1 MDLQLPQIQLVISSS
16 TTIEE
21 LGLKLPGFSLES
33 EDAQADLNGVPL
45 PRITYK
51 GTEFEVYSLRYKQGV
66 RRILLERTLCSKII
80 YYPEKVTRIDI
91 LALYDNLLHCQDIA
105 CKNENFVEKFGSA
118 LEVLTKI
125 LKGFQYSNKTDLKS
139 IRKLA
144 LELEAKLS
152 GFYLPQRNTLTEL
165 ARLEDSYYIKP
176 YKSPGIPNEDIPPKV
191 RIGKGYTDK
200 GTAQDPA
207 TDGSPSWQEVA
218 SSDIDG
224 EFKDE

>member
-1 MDLQLPQIQLVISSS
+1 MDLQLPYIQLVISSS

-21 LGLKLPGFSLES
+21 LGLKLPSFYLES

-105 CKNENFVEKFGSA
+105 TKNENFVDKFGSA
-118 LEVLTKI
+118 L
-125 LKGFQYSNKTDLKS
+125 DRKS
-139 IRKLA
+139 
-144 LELEAKLS
+144 
-152 GFYLPQRNTLTEL
+152 
-165 ARLEDSYYIKP
+165 
-176 YKSPGIPNEDIPPKV
+176 V
-191 RIGKGYTDK
+191 
-200 GTAQDPA
+200 
-207 TDGSPSWQEVA
+207 V
-218 SSDIDG
+218 
-224 EFKDE
+224 

>member
-1 MDLQLPQIQLVISSS
+1 MDQQLPLNRFILSSS

-21 LGLKLPGFSLES
+21 LGPKLPNFCLES

-51 GTEFEVYSLRYKQGV
+51 GVEFEVYSLRYKQGV

-80 YYPEKVTRIDI
+80 YYPETVTRIDI
-91 LALYDNLLHCQDIA
+91 LVLYDNLLHCQDIA
-105 CKNENFVEKFGSA
+105 AKNENFVEKFGTA

-144 LELEAKLS
+144 RELEEKLQ
-152 GFYLPQRNTLTEL
+152 GFYLPKRNTSTEL
-165 ARLEDSYYIKP
+165 AKLADSYYIKP

-200 GTAQDPA
+200 GTARDPA
-207 TDGSPSWQEVA
+207 IDGSPSWQEVTSA
-218 SSDIDG
+218 DIDG
-224 EFKDE
+224 EYKDD